1 MGGRC
6 PASWGWGEAL
16 SRPVSKAVHAES
28 RCEKSHYPV
37 GKYLMDHSGRNVK
50 ARRERKGGERTSDEQ
65 KKSLAERRR
74 AAR

>member
-16 SRPVSKAVHAES
+16 SSLVCRAVHAES
-28 RCEKSHYPV
+28 QCEKSHYPV
-37 GKYLMDHSGRNVK
+37 GKYLMDHGGRNVK
-50 ARRERKGGERTSDEQ
+50 ARRERKGGERTSDKQ